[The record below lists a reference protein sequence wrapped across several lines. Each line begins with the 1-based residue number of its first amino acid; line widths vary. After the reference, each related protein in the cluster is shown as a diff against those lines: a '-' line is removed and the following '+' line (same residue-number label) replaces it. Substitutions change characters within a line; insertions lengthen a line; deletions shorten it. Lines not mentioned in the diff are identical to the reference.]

1 MSLLKKLAIIFLSCV
16 LSFGAAASSP
26 GEEIHSID
34 IQLVASADSQE
45 VNCLTDAVYFE
56 ARGEPDLGK
65 LAVANVILNRTKVT
79 EKFPDTVC
87 GVIKQKGQFSYNP
100 KQKITDFDLWINIRI
115 LVEQVLLGQGI
126 DPTKGALFFGTLTQ
140 PFVCTKHQ
148 KKVIGNHRFC

>member
-1 MSLLKKLAIIFLSCV
+1 MLKKLALIFLSCV
-16 LSFGAAASSP
+16 LSFGAAAP
-26 GEEIHSID
+26 AFGEEIPFD
-34 IQLVASADSQE
+34 DPQLVAQVDPRE
-45 VNCLTDAVYFE
+45 VNCLTEAVYFE
-56 ARGEPDLGK
+56 ARGESHLGK

-100 KQKITDFDLWINIRI
+100 KQKVTDFDLWINIRM
-115 LVEQVLLGQGI
+115 LAEQVLLGQGI

-148 KKVIGNHRFC
+148 KRVIGNHRFC